1 MTNGAAASDPQ
12 VVINDLNIGSIPAE
26 CARTF
31 GKRILEPKALLVI
44 QNLLW
49 GGLAG
54 VDDGMTLKMVRLNVL
69 GRSHG
74 EPPVRCSR
82 LPCGWVGGSLRR
94 AVPRRSGARHA
105 WIPPVSH
112 KTEKYTNGVGGDFG
126 AWRRGGA
133 IGVIRGGGGD
143 AQDDA
148 VAVLNLKRQGFAKR
162 TELDGYPEG
171 ASVER
176 VTRIDDGDGLDVSLT
191 VHAARGIKNIPRSS
205 AASTRTPGRTIVTA
219 KSGFSIGCVS

>member
-1 MTNGAAASDPQ
+1 MRG
-12 VVINDLNIGSIPAE
+12 
-26 CARTF
+26 TF

-49 GGLAG
+49 AGLAG

-94 AVPRRSGARHA
+94 AVPRRSGVRHA
-105 WIPPVSH
+105 WIPPISH
-112 KTEKYTNGVGGDFG
+112 NTEKFTNGARCDFG
-126 AWRRGGA
+126 AWRRGRA
-133 IGVIRGGGGD
+133 IGEIRGGGGD

-148 VAVLNLKRQGFAKR
+148 VAVLDLKIQGFAKR
-162 TELDGYPEG
+162 GVLDGYPKG

-176 VTRIDDGDGLDVSLT
+176 VTRIDDCDGRDVSLT
-191 VHAARGIKNIPRSS
+191 VHAARGIKNIPRLCRPR
-205 AASTRTPGRTIVTA
+205 TRRRAVNRHLH
-219 KSGFSIGCVS
+219 